1 MSSYTDEMQWKIK
14 DLQKEVK
21 VLKKQKAWLLNYIY
35 ENADYDKEIMKDI
48 REHLKIFKNYGK

>member
-21 VLKKQKAWLLNYIY
+21 VLKNQKAWLLNYIY

>member
-14 DLQKEVK
+14 DLQEEVK
-21 VLKKQKAWLLNYIY
+21 ILKKQKAWLLNYIY